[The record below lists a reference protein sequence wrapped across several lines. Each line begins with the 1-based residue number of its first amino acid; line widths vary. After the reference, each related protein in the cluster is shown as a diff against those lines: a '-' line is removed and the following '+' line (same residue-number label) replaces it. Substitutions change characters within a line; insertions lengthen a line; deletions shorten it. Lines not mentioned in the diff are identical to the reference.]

1 MIDSHLCYLW
11 WHLKSIE
18 TDSSI
23 SINIGVIDFGH
34 KAYFRRIEWISADR
48 KLFFSKNIFSY
59 TVLNHVYLHIKIK
72 ALLMIQTLTI

>member
-48 KLFFSKNIFSY
+48 KL
-59 TVLNHVYLHIKIK
+59 
-72 ALLMIQTLTI
+72 